1 MEEAG
6 VPRKTFHNL
15 RHSAASLLYANGAD
29 IKMIQEVLGHSQI
42 ALTAN
47 TYTHLDEAMRKEAA
61 VKMGAALGGLDGD

>member
-6 VPRKTFHNL
+6 VHKRTFHNL

-42 ALTAN
+42 SLTAN
-47 TYTHLDEAMRKEAA
+47 TYTHLGEAMRREAA
-61 VKMGAALGGLDGD
+61 AKMGTALRSLSE